1 MPLGCNKAMGEAG
14 REKRE
19 THLGRYWWPDDKV
32 LVSYVK
38 KLERMRESLRGFKIA
53 E

>member
-1 MPLGCNKAMGEAG
+1 MGEAG
-14 REKRE
+14 RGKRE
-19 THLGRYWWPDDKV
+19 TQPGRYQWPDDKV

-38 KLERMRESLRGFKIA
+38 ELERMREPSKGFKIA